1 MTHHPETTRPD
12 SGPILTVRAISGLS
26 GDMMLAGL
34 AAIGG
39 VGNDELQ
46 NCIAELG
53 LPELEGCLSLESRA
67 VNGIAGHACR
77 VNLPH
82 EHAHRNLQDIE
93 GIIRAS
99 AMPVEAKDLAL
110 AAFALLAEAE
120 AAVHGAR
127 PQDVH
132 FHEVGA
138 LDSILDA
145 CLVCRLCSRLAPRRF
160 VCSPLPLADGVITCA
175 HGRMLSPAP
184 AVLRLLP
191 GVRVRGF
198 AGSGET
204 VTPTALSLLRALGA
218 DFGPWPDMT
227 VENTAI
233 SYGDKI
239 FPDTANGAVW
249 AIGY

>member
-1 MTHHPETTRPD
+1 MTHHPEAARPD
-12 SGPILTVRAISGLS
+12 SGAILTVRAISGLS

-34 AAIGG
+34 AAVSG
-39 VGNDELQ
+39 VGNDALGAFA
-46 NCIAELG
+46 AELG
-53 LPELEGCLSLESRA
+53 LPELQGCLSLESRS

-77 VNLPH
+77 VTLPH
-82 EHAHRNLQDIE
+82 EHAHRTLQDIE

-99 AMPVEAKDLAL
+99 AMPAEAKELAL

-127 PQDVH
+127 PEEVH

-138 LDSILDA
+138 LDSILDT
-145 CLVCRLCSRLAPRRF
+145 CLVCRLFSRLAPRRF
-160 VCSPLPLADGVITCA
+160 VCSPLPLADGVIDCA

-204 VTPTALSLLRALGA
+204 VTPTAISLLRALGA

-227 VENTAI
+227 VDKPAI
-233 SYGDKI
+233 SYGDKV
-239 FPDTANGAVW
+239 FPNAANGAVW
-249 AIGY
+249 ALGH